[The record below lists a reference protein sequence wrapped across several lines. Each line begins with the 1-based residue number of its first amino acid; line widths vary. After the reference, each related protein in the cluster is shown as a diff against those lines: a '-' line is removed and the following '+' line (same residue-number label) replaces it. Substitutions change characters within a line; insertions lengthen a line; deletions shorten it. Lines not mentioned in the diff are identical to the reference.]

1 MLKYDMEKD
10 GDLVLLHDASETA
23 ATIPG
28 ANHLTDQGRGRLFE
42 GQYRPLWG
50 KKSPVAADAFLAGR
64 AEFSKDLRTITVNVA
79 AFGRDGNVEKVAV
92 LTARP
97 DLNTLVEAGESFN
110 LRALVRGDGT
120 VEETKVVEDDL
131 PALAEK
137 TKQGE
142 EDNKLVKEDQAVALE
157 IHYVDRATRADRVV
171 PVTVEKGEAR
181 AEEPTEA
188 QDVYFRLVRKDPS
201 KARYGVVLM
210 VNGVNTL
217 YEERRPPKDCTKWI
231 IDPGAP
237 PFVIEGFRLKEDG
250 EERIAKFVI
259 RSQAESALPAAR
271 YGADTG
277 TISFSVFK
285 EQPEAENKAGL
296 NGEAEKRAEVAVSN
310 PPPDLPKD
318 GGPAQLPPDAGPVKA
333 KAEKNAAKLLGIFE
347 KGGLAYDSSVEH
359 ASFTNPILVQTVTIR
374 YYKPGKR

>member
-1 MLKYDMEKD
+1 
-10 GDLVLLHDASETA
+10 
-23 ATIPG
+23 
-28 ANHLTDQGRGRLFE
+28 
-42 GQYRPLWG
+42 
-50 KKSPVAADAFLAGR
+50 
-64 AEFSKDLRTITVNVA
+64 
-79 AFGRDGNVEKVAV
+79 V

-142 EDNKLVKEDQAVALE
+142 EDNKLVKDEQAVALE

-188 QDVYFRLVRKDPS
+188 QDVYFKLKRKDSS

-237 PFVIEGFRLKEDG
+237 AYVIEGFHVKEGGG
-250 EERIAKFVI
+250 EHGVKFVV
-259 RSQAESALPAAR
+259 RSQAESDLAAAK

-285 EQPEAENKAGL
+285 EQPAAEVK
-296 NGEAEKRAEVAVSN
+296 GELDGQDEKRAEAAVAN
-310 PPPDLPKD
+310 PPADLPKD
-318 GGPAQLPPDAGPVKA
+318 GGPTPLPPDAGSVKA
-333 KAEKNAAKLLGIFE
+333 KAVKNAADLMGIFD

-359 ASFTNPILVQTVTIR
+359 VSFTNPILVQTVTIH